1 QNYCIRKLMKKIV
14 IVFSLCFFALNFVFT
29 QNKVD
34 ASTSKEA
41 QHSIL
46 TGLQWLEKNQ
56 EQDGSW
62 SHYPAITA
70 LVISSYLNSP
80 QGFSEENNA
89 AVENGVKFILQCQK
103 PDGGIYVDELAGYN
117 TAICIV
123 ALAATNNPE
132 YVNEIQRARDF
143 LLSLQW
149 NEDNG
154 YEKTDPRFGGIGYG
168 DKERPDLSNLQWAIE
183 ALKESEKY
191 RKTVAAKGKQIEF
204 SGKQTEG
211 MKVAS
216 KELFWENAIVFLS
229 RCQNLKST
237 NEQSWAG
244 NDGGFIYSPSESK
257 AGDYTSYGS
266 MTYAGMKSMIYAN
279 LSQNDERVKA
289 AYEWVKKNYSVAENP
304 VMGNQGLFY
313 YYQTMAKALDAIGED
328 VIGRDSS
335 SLHNWRKDILER
347 LISLQ
352 SSEGFWVNENARWW
366 ENQKVLVTAYTII
379 AMEYALGK

>member
-1 QNYCIRKLMKKIV
+1 MLKQKI
-14 IVFSLCFFALNFVFT
+14 FVFFLLLIICFGT
-29 QNKVD
+29 TFSGDKVD
-34 ASTSKEA
+34 ASTAKEA

-70 LVISSYLNSP
+70 LALSSFLNSP
-80 QGFSEENNA
+80 QGYTEENNA

-103 PDGGIYVDELAGYN
+103 PDGGIYVDDLAGYN

-123 ALAATNNPE
+123 ALAATDNPE
-132 YVNEIQRARDF
+132 YADEIQRARDF

-149 NEDNG
+149 NEDTG

-191 RKTVAAKGKQIEF
+191 RKTVEATGKQIEF
-204 SGKQTEG
+204 SGKQTDG

-237 NEQSWAG
+237 NSQKWSG
-244 NDGGFIYSPSESK
+244 DDGGFIYSPSESK

-279 LSQNDERVKA
+279 LSKNDVRVKA
-289 AYEWVKKNYSVAENP
+289 AYEWVKKNYSTQENP
-304 VMGNQGLFY
+304 AMGKQGLFY

-328 VIGRDSS
+328 VIGTDSNG
-335 SLHNWRKDILER
+335 LHNWRKEILEQ
-347 LISLQ
+347 LMTLQ
-352 SSEGFWVNENARWW
+352 HSDGFWVNENARWW

-379 AMEYALGK
+379 AIEYALK